1 MRKHWDKTTGGFLI
15 RCKRCGRF
23 FVSRHAN
30 AQYCDLSS
38 NDPKENGKTCKEMRR
53 IESKRKERE
62 RGRKLQENIDAGTY
76 VMTAMYGVISRS
88 EYMGKFQEYL
98 MNKYHLKNYAAFQGW
113 ISQNA
118 ELMGNEYDDFQMR
131 TGLRRM
137 DMDE

>member
-1 MRKHWDKTTGGFLI
+1 MI

-30 AQYCDLSS
+30 AQYCDLPS

-88 EYMGKFQEYL
+88 EYMESSRISDEQISSQEL
-98 MNKYHLKNYAAFQGW
+98 CS
-113 ISQNA
+113 ISR
-118 ELMGNEYDDFQMR
+118 LD
-131 TGLRRM
+131 
-137 DMDE
+137 